1 MPPFFGIDTFSLLA
15 TAFWV
20 WMLIDCLFNQRMRN
34 GNKIF
39 WVILILFTQFFGA
52 LCYYI
57 IKCSHR
63 NPIDAFPYYLRTLKQ
78 AFQSSGPTMPS
89 SSYQPRSHPQPPQ
102 PRQPQPP
109 AVYTPPSYTQ
119 GYRAQSPARPAA
131 AEQSSEFQPYQPPSA
146 EAEYEQIMAS
156 YPEMELPPQE

>member
-1 MPPFFGIDTFSLLA
+1 MPFFGVDTFSLLA

-57 IKCSHR
+57 IKCSRR

-78 AFQSSGPTMPS
+78 ALQSSGPTMPS
-89 SSYQPRSHPQPPQ
+89 STYEPRPAPRPQ
-102 PRQPQPP
+102 QPP
-109 AVYTPPSYTQ
+109 AIYTPPAYTQ
-119 GYRAQSPARPAA
+119 GYRPQSSVRPASS
-131 AEQSSEFQPYQPPSA
+131 EQPFEFQPYQPPQA
-146 EAEYEQIMAS
+146 EPEYEQTMAS